1 MRGIRIAITALVAM
15 LAVAAAIPAAL
26 AQVNF
31 PSRVVKLIVPYPPGG
46 GTDLLARVLADQLG
60 RKWGQAVI
68 VENIGG
74 AGGNI
79 GARGSLPRRPRRL
92 HAACSP
98 RPGPIATNAYMYKDM
113 PYDPAKWVPIAVLA
127 TSPYVL
133 VLQQRF

>member
-1 MRGIRIAITALVAM
+1 MQSRRWWRCSPSLP
-15 LAVAAAIPAAL
+15 LFPAAQ
-26 AQVNF
+26 AQANF

-79 GARGSLPRRPRRL
+79 GAAEVFRADPDGYTLLARLARADRHQRL
-92 HAACSP
+92 H
-98 RPGPIATNAYMYKDM
+98 
-113 PYDPAKWVPIAVLA
+113 V
-127 TSPYVL
+127 
-133 VLQQRF
+133 